1 MSVGTAETPEGR
13 LISIG
18 EAAEQ
23 VGMTP
28 RTLRYYEELGLVS
41 SSRQSS
47 TAQRRYGPE
56 ELARLRQIRELQTL
70 VGLDLDEI
78 GEQLLA
84 YDHLEGLRAEYRS
97 GPPPERRD
105 AILVE
110 GLAILERLRERVAE
124 RRARLDEFAE
134 ELDTRIAKYH
144 VAMKGQ
150 KTQEPKAQGP
160 KAKDPKA
167 KDLKQPVRTS

>member
-1 MSVGTAETPEGR
+1 MSGTERDETR

-18 EAAEQ
+18 EAAELA
-23 VGMTP
+23 GMTP

-56 ELARLRQIRELQTL
+56 ELERLRQIRELQTL
-70 VGLDLDEI
+70 LGLDLDEI

-84 YDHLEGLRAEYRS
+84 YDRLEGLRAEYRS

-110 GLAILERLRERVAE
+110 GLAILERLRKRVDE
-124 RRARLDEFAE
+124 RRERLETFAV
-134 ELDTRIAKYH
+134 ELDARIAKYH
-144 VAMKGQ
+144 KAMR
-150 KTQEPKAQGP
+150 E
-160 KAKDPKA
+160 
-167 KDLKQPVRTS
+167 LKQPTVTS

>member
-1 MSVGTAETPEGR
+1 MMENDETR

-41 SSRQSS
+41 SSRHSS
-47 TAQRRYGPE
+47 TAQRRYGRE
-56 ELARLRQIRELQTL
+56 EIARLRQIRELQTL

-84 YDHLEGLRAEYRS
+84 YDRLEGLRAEFHS

-110 GLAILERLRERVAE
+110 GLAILERLQRRVTE
-124 RRARLDEFAE
+124 RRGRLDAFSAE
-134 ELDTRIAKYH
+134 LEARIARYKL
-144 VAMKGQ
+144 AMS
-150 KTQEPKAQGP
+150 E
-160 KAKDPKA
+160 
-167 KDLKQPVRTS
+167 LKQTTPAS

>member
-1 MSVGTAETPEGR
+1 MATSSERDEPR

-41 SSRQSS
+41 SSRLTS

-56 ELARLRQIRELQTL
+56 DLARLRQIRELQTL
-70 VGLDLDEI
+70 LGLELDEI
-78 GEQLLA
+78 AEQLLA
-84 YDHLEGLRAEYRS
+84 YDRLEGLRAEYRS
-97 GPPPERRD
+97 DPPPERRD

-110 GLAILERLRERVAE
+110 GLAILERLRCRVDE
-124 RRARLDEFAE
+124 RRERLEAFAA
-134 ELDTRIAKYH
+134 ELDVRIGKYH
-144 VAMKGQ
+144 KAMR
-150 KTQEPKAQGP
+150 E
-160 KAKDPKA
+160 
-167 KDLKQPVRTS
+167 LKQPISTS